1 MLNFRAWINKFVL
14 EKKHM
19 KFALIAA
26 AGLAITAGANA
37 NQAFS
42 AAGPFALA
50 GGASANLFTSGGAS
64 FGTLGLFTFSF
75 TYAEPVL
82 DSSWASDMQITI
94 SDGINTA
101 TIGGYDAPGIAPVY
115 GGSGSTAPGVYSD
128 KIDLSAFGI
137 TGGNL
142 TVDISNDWGGDP
154 NPNTVSGFS
163 ATLGG
168 IVPTPGAMG
177 LFGIAGLAAIRR
189 RR

>member
-1 MLNFRAWINKFVL
+1 
-14 EKKHM
+14 M

-37 NQAFS
+37 NQTFTV
-42 AAGPFALA
+42 AGPLSLSGLGA
-50 GGASANLFTSGGAS
+50 GLGGTPTTLFSSGGAS

-82 DSSWASDMQITI
+82 DSSWASDMQII
-94 SDGINTA
+94 LSDGVNTA
-101 TIGGYDAPGIAPVY
+101 TIGGYDAPGIAPAY
-115 GGSGSTAPGVYSD
+115 GGAASTAPGVYGD
-128 KIDLSAFGI
+128 AIDLSLSGI

-142 TVDISNDWGGDP
+142 TVTIANDWGGDP
-154 NPNTVSGFS
+154 NPNVITGFT